1 MKKELFTINNI
12 SKKFKDK
19 IAINNLSLTIF
30 EGDCIGLIGP
40 NGAGKTTLLRIISG
54 LILPTN
60 GDINFEGKTVEKQ
73 KALIGYLPQYPNYYE
88 WMTPREFLKF
98 NCQLFQMKPYLIDAR
113 IEETLKKVGLFEEA
127 DRAIGGFSGGMRQ
140 RLGIAQAIIHKPK
153 FVILDEPVSALDP
166 IGRREILNLIDDI
179 KKDSTVIFSTHILAD
194 AQEVCDR
201 FCIIKQGTLLND
213 FYLSD
218 MLTKQGS
225 LSLVIQLIAQNTK
238 WTDKLIKKAS
248 INNIYQSRNKVHIE
262 INTEIEN
269 WKDEFFQS
277 MIDYD
282 VNFSSIELNN
292 FSLED
297 YFMKLM
303 E

>member
-1 MKKELFTINNI
+1 
-12 SKKFKDK
+12 
-19 IAINNLSLTIF
+19 
-30 EGDCIGLIGP
+30 
-40 NGAGKTTLLRIISG
+40 
-54 LILPTN
+54 
-60 GDINFEGKTVEKQ
+60 
-73 KALIGYLPQYPNYYE
+73 
-88 WMTPREFLKF
+88 
-98 NCQLFQMKPYLIDAR
+98 
-113 IEETLKKVGLFEEA
+113 
-127 DRAIGGFSGGMRQ
+127 
-140 RLGIAQAIIHKPK
+140 
-153 FVILDEPVSALDP
+153 
-166 IGRREILNLIDDI
+166 
-179 KKDSTVIFSTHILAD
+179 
-194 AQEVCDR
+194 VCDR

-225 LSLVIQLIAQNTK
+225 LSLVIQLITQNTK